1 MRGPTPRRGRRLL
14 RDFFFLRTGA
24 RPEGMRV
31 FIYELDGARLPAA
44 DTATRRALFGPP
56 MDWRGNTFASG
67 PTYMDAVRTSL
78 KSVCVACSV

>member
-1 MRGPTPRRGRRLL
+1 
-14 RDFFFLRTGA
+14 
-24 RPEGMRV
+24 MRV

>member
-1 MRGPTPRRGRRLL
+1 
-14 RDFFFLRTGA
+14 
-24 RPEGMRV
+24 MRV

-67 PTYMDAVRTSL
+67 PTYMDAVLSRRSI
-78 KSVCVACSV
+78 